1 MAINPLG
8 VELYNM
14 VLPCLTL
21 VIFLHINGNSVVKM
35 SHIKLDTMDEIVGLA
50 FSLYINFGSGSTRQ
64 IQTLVW

>member
-50 FSLYINFGSGSTRQ
+50 FSLYINH
-64 IQTLVW
+64 